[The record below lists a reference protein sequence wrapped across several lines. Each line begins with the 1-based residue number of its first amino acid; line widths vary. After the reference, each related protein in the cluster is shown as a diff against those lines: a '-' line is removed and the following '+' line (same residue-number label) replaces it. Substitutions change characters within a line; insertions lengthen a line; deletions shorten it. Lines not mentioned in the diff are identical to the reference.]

1 MTWRLPP
8 SCLHLCPWR
17 QIIPMLRAPTNFFS
31 PDYAGEKERCKAF
44 LQDFARID
52 APEHPIYGNKVYM
65 PQLQEV
71 ANRTKEVV
79 EVIIQDLDTYFREPN
94 DMKLLAGFTENTLR
108 YQRLLTEA
116 ADELL
121 PQPSV
126 PVVDTIQDII
136 MRHREQL
143 GPAVQLPAEMKR
155 RYELVLINRPD
166 SKELVITPLR
176 QVGSAHIGH
185 LINVKGIVTRA
196 TSVKPKM
203 KIACYVCDICGYE
216 MYQTVN
222 GDSYS
227 PLVEC
232 PSEACKNNR
241 SKGKL
246 HSQTRGSRFVPFQEI
261 RIQETSDEVPMG
273 HVPRII
279 KVLAHG
285 CATRQCSPGDF
296 VTITGVF
303 LPAPYI
309 GFRGMKAGL
318 IHDTYIEAFKIAR
331 MKKSYKETTISP
343 EMVERIQKERA
354 STDIYSRLAQSIAPE
369 IYGLHDV
376 KKALLL
382 LLVGGVQKET
392 KDGMK
397 IRGDINILLRGDPG
411 VAKSQLLKHISLV
424 APRAVYTTGKG
435 SSGVGLTAAVL
446 KDPSTNELVLEG
458 GALVLADMG
467 ICCIDEFDKMEERDR
482 TAIHEVMEQQTVSI
496 AKAGITTT
504 LNARTSVLAA
514 ANPIYGRYNR
524 KLTPHQNINLPAALL
539 SRFDLIFLLLDTP
552 DEALDNLLA
561 AHVTHVHRTLAPP
574 KLDFT
579 PFDAHFLRAYIAEAK
594 RVNPTIPK
602 HLMNFIV
609 QQYVDERAQQTDISK
624 AGFVYV
630 TPRTLLGVIR
640 LAQGLARLRFAEAVT
655 QQDVEEALRLMK
667 ESRNSVNE
675 KDGGVLRRVDP
686 VSAIFQIVLEECQK
700 FPNKTISKDH
710 LERRVIAKGI
720 QVDRI
725 NETLETYEQ
734 LNVLHMSEHRNQITL
749 TT

>member
-1 MTWRLPP
+1 
-8 SCLHLCPWR
+8 
-17 QIIPMLRAPTNFFS
+17 MLRAPTNLFK
-31 PDYAGEKERCKAF
+31 PDYQAERERCKAF
-44 LQDFARID
+44 LAEFSRID
-52 APEHPIYGNKVYM
+52 VPDDPVYGSRLYM
-65 PQLQEV
+65 QQLQQV
-71 ANRTKEVV
+71 ANRNHEVV
-79 EVIIQDLDTYFREPN
+79 EVYLEDLETYFREPGEA
-94 DMKLLAGFTENTLR
+94 KLLAGFSENTLR
-108 YQRLLTEA
+108 YQRLLLEA
-116 ADELL
+116 ADELM
-121 PQPSV
+121 PQPTV
-126 PVVDTIQDII
+126 ELLDTIQDII
-136 MRHREQL
+136 LKQREQL
-143 GPAVQLPAEMKR
+143 GTADRIPAEMKR
-155 RYELVLINRPD
+155 RYELVLTHLPD
-166 SKELVITPLR
+166 TKSTVTPLR
-176 QVGSAHIGH
+176 HVGSAHIGH
-185 LINVKGIVTRA
+185 LINIKGIVTRA

-203 KIACYVCDICGYE
+203 RIACYVCDLCGYE
-216 MYQTVN
+216 LYQTVS

-232 PSEACKNNR
+232 QSEACKQQR
-241 SKGKL
+241 VKGKL
-246 HSQTRGSRFVPFQEI
+246 HSQTRGSRFTACQEI

-273 HVPRII
+273 NVPRILR
-279 KVLAHG
+279 VLAHG
-285 CATRQCSPGDF
+285 GATRQCVPGDF

-318 IHDTYIEAFKIAR
+318 IHDTYIEAFKVVR
-331 MKKSYKETTISP
+331 MKKSYKETSISQ

-354 STDIYSRLAQSIAPE
+354 STDVYSRLAQSIAPE
-369 IYGLHDV
+369 IYGLQDV

-397 IRGDINILLRGDPG
+397 IRGDINILLMGDPG

-446 KDPSTNELVLEG
+446 KDPSTGELVLEG

-561 AHVTHVHRTLAPP
+561 AHVTYVHRMLVPP

-579 PFDAHFLRAYIAEAK
+579 PFDAPFLRAYIAEAK
-594 RVNPTIPK
+594 RINPVIPK
-602 HLMNFIV
+602 SLMPFIV
-609 QQYVDERAQQTDISK
+609 QQYVDERAQQTDLSK

-675 KDGGVLRRVDP
+675 KDGAVLRRVDP

-720 QVDRI
+720 PVDRI

-734 LNVLHMSEHRNQITL
+734 LNVLHLSEHRNQITL